1 MRQWK
6 IWEFLWHLNC
16 SPSTSL
22 PCNIHRRCRSF
33 FFTWD
38 VPRHFDSNHR
48 SALNMSSLVTDTF
61 PSTVREASICCRCDC
76 TSSTENDDKWKLNFI
91 LLHHVLSR
99 ICVSLQNNSTRIKCM
114 TSASCAISISVSS
127 LCNAFS
133 AFIALIVMS
142 LKRHEENWNW
152 TFCYWK
158 FLPFK
163 STSRMMELEDWL
175 EKYMLSAALMVLWRE
190 ARGNFREEREK
201 RLNKWWANFL
211 LQSLYIR
218 ILIMLS
224 TSSWQHTKKPAEV
237 SSQGCRWMSF
247 QPASSACCLH
257 CGTKF
262 RLTSFKALFQLPL
275 RCLLR
280 NLYSS

>member
-1 MRQWK
+1 MHDIRIVRYLHQRLS
-6 IWEFLWHLNC
+6 FVQC
-16 SPSTSL
+16 FF
-22 PCNIHRRCRSF
+22 CIHRPDCY
-33 FFTWD
+33 
-38 VPRHFDSNHR
+38 
-48 SALNMSSLVTDTF
+48 VT
-61 PSTVREASICCRCDC
+61 EASWG
-76 TSSTENDDKWKLNFI
+76 KLKLNV
-91 LLHHVLSR
+91 LL
-99 ICVSLQNNSTRIKCM
+99 
-114 TSASCAISISVSS
+114 
-127 LCNAFS
+127 
-133 AFIALIVMS
+133 
-142 LKRHEENWNW
+142 LKI
-152 TFCYWK
+152 
-158 FLPFK
+158 LPFK

-237 SSQGCRWMSF
+237 SSQGCRWMSL

-262 RLTSFKALFQLPL
+262 RLTSFKALFSA
-275 RCLLR
+275 
-280 NLYSS
+280 SSPVPSQKSFSS